1 MRKGSCTGVGRWR
14 KCGWLPDKRQ
24 DALLDYG
31 LRIDKK
37 GFPEIRIGGKS
48 LCLGRLGK
56 AYVCRFDRNYG
67 EEFVRGD

>member
-1 MRKGSCTGVGRWR
+1 MEEVRLASGQA
-14 KCGWLPDKRQ
+14 Q